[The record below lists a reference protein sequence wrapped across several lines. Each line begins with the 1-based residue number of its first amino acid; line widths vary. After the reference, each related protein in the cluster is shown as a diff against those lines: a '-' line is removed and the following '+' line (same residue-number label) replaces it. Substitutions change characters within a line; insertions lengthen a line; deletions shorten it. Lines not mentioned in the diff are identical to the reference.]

1 MQRSALSTTERLFLL
16 LLRQRACP
24 SSECSLLLTLENRT
38 YYVVCLSLSLALP
51 RCIYTLSS
59 RITYGNHGFAMMC
72 ELQLVTDCHAAVQM
86 VQVPT
91 GFSVSMYDFSR
102 RRCRACSQWTSG
114 LWWILRAPCGH
125 CLRRQSGELDRTI
138 GFSTSSPRPSRVDAS
153 GTASAGQD
161 NK

>member
-1 MQRSALSTTERLFLL
+1 MFSPADIGKPYVLCSVSLSLSLSRS
-16 LLRQRACP
+16 
-24 SSECSLLLTLENRT
+24 
-38 YYVVCLSLSLALP
+38 LSLSLALP

-102 RRCRACSQWTSG
+102 
-114 LWWILRAPCGH
+114 H
-125 CLRRQSGELDRTI
+125 
-138 GFSTSSPRPSRVDAS
+138 
-153 GTASAGQD
+153 
-161 NK
+161 

>member
-1 MQRSALSTTERLFLL
+1 MFSPADIGKPYVLCSVSLSRSLS
-16 LLRQRACP
+16 
-24 SSECSLLLTLENRT
+24 
-38 YYVVCLSLSLALP
+38 LSLSLALP

-102 RRCRACSQWTSG
+102 HRCRACSQWTSG
-114 LWWILRAPCGH
+114 LWWILRVPCGH